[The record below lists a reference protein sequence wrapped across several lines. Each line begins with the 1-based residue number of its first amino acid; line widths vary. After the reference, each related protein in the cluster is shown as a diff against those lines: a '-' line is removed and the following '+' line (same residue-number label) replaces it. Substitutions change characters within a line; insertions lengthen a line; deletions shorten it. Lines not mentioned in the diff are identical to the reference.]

1 MKMKVSIDLVKPN
14 PFRDFEIDPFDTDQI
29 GNLVSSIN
37 QLGQFGA
44 VPVRPHPHEKGAY
57 QQASGH
63 HTVEA
68 LRQSGAKEVNI
79 ECKERSDDEMALLMG
94 VENLTQRTNST
105 GAIAD
110 AVAAQAYLVAVS
122 NLLLPSIGQ
131 QNKGRGKTTA
141 ELQFLNSGP
150 GRDAILDRLRDPSGG
165 NYLISKANVTSALQ
179 TLKATGKMA
188 EIMQKAFDAVEAQ
201 RKARAEAEAKR
212 IAAIENEE
220 ARKQAEEAEK
230 ERLKQD
236 EADAEKERQARQKQ
250 AELEVAYDV
259 NCIHMFKVQQ
269 QEQAFRQVVLSG
281 NGRCFIPKHMQVPLA
296 EEVLAEIAE
305 VEAKRGQTMGSNTV
319 KELVN
324 NRLREAMKMQREI
337 DEQERQENL
346 RNNDAARI
354 KKRWSDVRRGL
365 QNAEAALMKLA
376 EEERGWSY
384 DDPFPVDMDAVAKLR
399 GIGKRFDD
407 LAKKLTGI

>member
-14 PFRDFEIDPFDTDQI
+14 PFRDFEIDPFDNDQI

-68 LRQSGAKEVNI
+68 LRRSGAKEVNI
-79 ECKERSDDEMALLMG
+79 ECRERSDDEMALLMG

-110 AVAAQAYLVAVS
+110 AVAAQAYLVAVTQLPDFGQLGTS
-122 NLLLPSIGQ
+122 NSESHRSKL
-131 QNKGRGKTTA
+131 
-141 ELQFLNSGP
+141 LNSGP
-150 GRDAILDRLRDPSGG
+150 GRDSILERLRDPSGG

-179 TLKATGKMA
+179 TLKATGKMS
-188 EIMQKAFDAVEAQ
+188 EIMQKAFDAIEAQ
-201 RKARAEAEAKR
+201 RKARADAEAKR
-212 IAAIENEE
+212 IADIKDAEE
-220 ARKQAEEAEK
+220 RKQAEEAEK

-259 NCIHMFKVQQ
+259 NCIHMFKAQQ
-269 QEQAFRQVVLSG
+269 QEQAFRQVVLSE
-281 NGRCFIPKHMQVPLA
+281 NGRRFIPKDMQVPLA
-296 EEVLAEIAE
+296 EEILAEIAE

-324 NRLREAMKMQREI
+324 NRLREVMKMQREI
-337 DEQERQENL
+337 DEQVRQENL
-346 RNNDAARI
+346 MKNDAARI

-365 QNAEAALMKLA
+365 QNAETALMKLA
-376 EEERGWSY
+376 DEEQSWSY

>member
-14 PFRDFEIDPFDTDQI
+14 PFRDFEIDPFDNDQI

-68 LRQSGAKEVNI
+68 LRRSGAKEVNI
-79 ECKERSDDEMALLMG
+79 ECRERSDDEMALLMG

-110 AVAAQAYLVAVS
+110 AVAAQAYLVAVLVLRQVS
-122 NLLLPSIGQ
+122 QHKSKSDAKALSHIL
-131 QNKGRGKTTA
+131 KD
-141 ELQFLNSGP
+141 GP
-150 GRDAILDRLRDPSGG
+150 GRDAILERLRDPSGG
-165 NYLISKANVTSALQ
+165 KHLIGERAVTSALQ

-201 RKARAEAEAKR
+201 RKSRADAEAKR
-212 IAAIENEE
+212 IADIKDAEE
-220 ARKQAEEAEK
+220 RKQAEEAEK

-269 QEQAFRQVVLSG
+269 QEQAFRQVVLSE
-281 NGRCFIPKHMQVPLA
+281 NGRCFIPKDMQVPLA
-296 EEVLAEIAE
+296 EEILAEIAE

-324 NRLREAMKMQREI
+324 NRLREVMKMQREI
-337 DEQERQENL
+337 DEQVRQENL
-346 RNNDAARI
+346 IKNDAARI
-354 KKRWSDVRRGL
+354 KKRWADVRRGL

-384 DDPFPVDMDAVAKLR
+384 EDPFPVDMDAVAKLR